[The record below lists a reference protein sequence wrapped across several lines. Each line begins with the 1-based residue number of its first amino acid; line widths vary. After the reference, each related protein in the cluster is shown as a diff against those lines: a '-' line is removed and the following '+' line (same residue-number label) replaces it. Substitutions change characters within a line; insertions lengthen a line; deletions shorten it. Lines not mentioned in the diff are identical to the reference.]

1 MLLLLLD
8 SSLFGINIQ
17 IELLAKGDNLD
28 RIILT
33 TEKDAIRFY
42 EYMPLLKKEG
52 IEIYVLPMK
61 MQFLAND
68 GIFFDKLLKESI
80 AYFKEKG
87 IRVIHIWEDD
97 WDLKKNIIKSQI
109 YLSHNICNSSTIY
122 LQNLVTIF

>member
-1 MLLLLLD
+1 M
-8 SSLFGINIQ
+8 N
-17 IELLAKGDNLD
+17 LLAKGDNLD

-68 GIFFDKLLKESI
+68 GILFDKLLKESI
-80 AYFKEKG
+80 AYFKEK
-87 IRVIHIWEDD
+87 
-97 WDLKKNIIKSQI
+97 
-109 YLSHNICNSSTIY
+109 
-122 LQNLVTIF
+122 